1 MSQVDGDDARFGGF
15 GHGNG
20 RGMAGGEDAA
30 RGGPDVAT
38 LLPGM
43 TLERPDVELAKPAEP
58 DSVALAR
65 QMVRGIIDRL
75 GWSDESRTDISIAVT
90 EACTNAVLHA
100 YPDSTGD
107 YEVFAWAEPD
117 KLVVAVRDHGQGI
130 SPRVPSPSA
139 GLGLG
144 MPLMLAIADE
154 VNFTSEGGVTEV
166 RMRFTPGSRR
176 EDA

>member
-1 MSQVDGDDARFGGF
+1 MDGTGSTE
-15 GHGNG
+15 
-20 RGMAGGEDAA
+20 RGAA
-30 RGGPDVAT
+30 DVAT
-38 LLPGM
+38 LPPGM
-43 TLERPDVELAKPAEP
+43 TLERPDVELAMPAEP

-100 YPDSTGD
+100 YPGSTGD
-107 YEVFAWAEPD
+107 YEVFAWAEPE
-117 KLVVAVRDHGQGI
+117 KLVVAVRDRGQGI

-166 RMRFTPGSRR
+166 RMSFTPGDHRG
-176 EDA
+176 DG